1 MTRPELDDAVAL
13 WKERVGLY
21 SHARIG
27 KAIKPLVDEYGYD
40 RVRQAMIRYI
50 DDPRSKVKRPEY
62 FAQSCAQY
70 LRPPEKLVSPFGVL
84 VE

>member
-1 MTRPELDDAVAL
+1 MTRAELDDAVAL
-13 WKERVGLY
+13 WKERVGIYTHPRL
-21 SHARIG
+21 G
-27 KAIKPLVDEYGYD
+27 KAIKPLVDEYGYV
-40 RVRQAMIRYI
+40 RVREAMVKYI

-70 LRPPEKLVSPFGVL
+70 LRAPEPMVNPYGVL